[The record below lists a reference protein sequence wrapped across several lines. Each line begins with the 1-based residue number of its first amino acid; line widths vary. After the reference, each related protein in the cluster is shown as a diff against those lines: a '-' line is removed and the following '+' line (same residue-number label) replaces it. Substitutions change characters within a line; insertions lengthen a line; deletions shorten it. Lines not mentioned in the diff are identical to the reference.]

1 MRKKSRSTEYGGIEM
16 APLSRLSNNERRMRR
31 LMFRLL
37 LIVSVLFIV
46 YAVFDSNSG
55 FIQIYKLKKAQ
66 NELIATNHRLLVKL
80 MNAEI
85 TKRRLQDDIGYLEY
99 IARSKYNMSLPGEVI
114 YRITE

>member
-16 APLSRLSNNERRMRR
+16 APLSRLSNNERRLRR
-31 LMFRLL
+31 LMFRML

-46 YAVFDSNSG
+46 YAVFDSNNG

-80 MNAEI
+80 MSAEI